1 MTSSE
6 NGGNAQLAMVYHV
19 PKHKFAI
26 TEENSKPY
34 T

>member
-6 NGGNAQLAMVYHV
+6 NGGNAQLAMVYHISY
-19 PKHKFAI
+19 HMFGI